1 MKRQPRILAGTAIG
15 LLMASAP
22 LGAYPLQGGVASG
35 SLHGA
40 PLVLAQAACAEG
52 QSAEQCAQGGAEQ
65 PKKNK
70 RQQQQSES
78 APAAEQAAPAE
89 SDQKPRKKRQ
99 EQQQMDNGQ
108 SGEAAPA
115 EQQFKPRKKRDQ
127 QQQMEAAPAD
137 QGAQPATNE
146 QQLKPRKKR
155 DQQQQIEAAP
165 ADQGGQPATNDQQ
178 PRKKRNSQVA
188 PAEQPADQLAPS
200 TDNQQQQGNQLRKK
214 RKQQTEG
221 ATTEQPAGQAAPAD
235 QAAPA
240 NDNQQGGNQLRKKHK
255 QNQQSE
261 TTPAEQT
268 QTNEPAKKPSPTG
281 EPVPQAKPLQN
292 GEQPAQGE
300 QTQDQKKRGK
310 KPVGEQP
317 ATGQQPATGEQ
328 PATGTQQPTTGEQT
342 LGRKQLGKKPLTEQ
356 PTTGEQPAT
365 GQQPAT
371 GEQPANGNQPANNNQ
386 PANGGKAAQG
396 ETANPNEAPVLDS
409 QKDAVRK
416 HRVRNDSAQNGG
428 AQTGGAQTGNAQ
440 TGNGQTANQTGQQQ
454 GGEQAQRPAPIDQG
468 PPPTD
473 DKTAQQAIRPEKI
486 VPVDQ
491 EKGKRIDLTPEQVV
505 RERRRPQGADVVK
518 QFGDR
523 VILQF
528 NNQTFVE
535 SNEAPRITRGA
546 RDVYYEDLS
555 GGRTR
560 ETVERSNGIRVVTI
574 RNRYGDVIQRS
585 RIMPDGREY
594 ILSYVDE
601 QQYQGDGDW
610 RDPGDDLPPMRLTIP
625 QRDYILNSEDVE
637 SDDDYYTFLEQP
649 PVERVQR
656 LYSID
661 EVKRSARVRDI
672 ARRIDLD
679 TLNFD
684 FGSATI
690 SDTEV
695 QKLDGVASAMEKL
708 LKKNPAETF
717 LIEGH
722 TDAVG
727 TPEANLAL
735 SDRRAEAVA
744 EALTNAFGI
753 PAENLTTQGYGEE
766 YLKVNTPGPNRE
778 NRRVAIR
785 RITSLVAPVA
795 SNSDQQ

>member
-22 LGAYPLQGGVASG
+22 LGAYPLQGGAASG

-52 QSAEQCAQGGAEQ
+52 QSAEECAQGGAEQ
-65 PKKNK
+65 PRK
-70 RQQQQSES
+70 RKREQQQQSES
-78 APAAEQAAPAE
+78 APATEQAAPAE
-89 SDQKPRKKRQ
+89 PEQKPRRKRQ

-127 QQQMEAAPAD
+127 QQQ
-137 QGAQPATNE
+137 T
-146 QQLKPRKKR
+146 
-155 DQQQQIEAAP
+155 EAAP
-165 ADQGGQPATNDQQ
+165 ADQGGQPATDEQQFKPRKKRDQLQQTEAAPADQGGQPATDEQQ
-178 PRKKRNSQVA
+178 PRKKKRNQQKEAAPAEQPAEQAAPAATDQLQGDQQGNQGRKKRKRDQQQGEPAGQAGEQVA
-188 PAEQPADQLAPS
+188 PAEQ
-200 TDNQQQQGNQLRKK
+200 T
-214 RKQQTEG
+214 
-221 ATTEQPAGQAAPAD
+221 
-235 QAAPA
+235 APA
-240 NDNQQGGNQLRKKHK
+240 NDNQQGGNQLRKRHK
-255 QNQQSE
+255 QNQQGE
-261 TTPAEQT
+261 TAPAEQT
-268 QTNEPAKKPSPTG
+268 QTNEPAKKPAPAG
-281 EPVPQAKPLQN
+281 EPVPQAEPLQN
-292 GEQPAQGE
+292 GEQPVQGE
-300 QTQDQKKRGK
+300 QAQDKKKRGK
-310 KPVGEQP
+310 KPAAEQPANGEQP
-317 ATGQQPATGEQ
+317 ATGEQTKTGQPATGEQ
-328 PATGTQQPTTGEQT
+328 QPVT
-342 LGRKQLGKKPLTEQ
+342 
-356 PTTGEQPAT
+356 
-365 GQQPAT
+365 
-371 GEQPANGNQPANNNQ
+371 GNQPANNNE
-386 PANGGKAAQG
+386 PANGGNAAQG
-396 ETANPNEAPVLDS
+396 ESANPNEAPVLDS
-409 QKDAVRK
+409 QKDAFRK
-416 HRVRNDSAQNGG
+416 RRGGQNGG
-428 AQTGGAQTGNAQ
+428 VQTGGAQTENGQA
-440 TGNGQTANQTGQQQ
+440 GNGRNANQAGQQQ
-454 GGEQAQRPAPIDQG
+454 GGQQAQQPAPVDQG

-473 DKTAQQAIRPEKI
+473 DKTAQQAIQPEKI
-486 VPVDQ
+486 APVTE
-491 EKGKRIDLTPEQVV
+491 EKGKRVDLTPQDVV

-518 QFGDR
+518 QLGDR

-560 ETVERSNGIRVVTI
+560 EIVERDNGVRIVTI
-574 RNRYGDVIQRS
+574 RNRNGDVVRRS
-585 RIMPDGREY
+585 RITPDGREY
-594 ILSYVDE
+594 VLSYVDE
-601 QQYQGDGDW
+601 RYYNDVDEW
-610 RDPGDDLPPMRLTIP
+610 RDPGDDLPPMRLDMP
-625 QRDYILNSEDVE
+625 RRDYILDSEDVE

-649 PVERVQR
+649 PVEKVQR

-727 TPEANLAL
+727 TPDANLAL

>member
-22 LGAYPLQGGVASG
+22 LGAYPLQGSAAFGTS
-35 SLHGA
+35 HGT
-40 PLVLAQAACAEG
+40 PLILAESKCAEG
-52 QSAEQCAQGGAEQ
+52 QSGDACVQGGQQGEAEQ
-65 PKKNK
+65 PRKKK
-70 RQQQQSES
+70 REQQQETQS
-78 APAAEQAAPAE
+78 APATEQAAPAE
-89 SDQKPRKKRQ
+89 PEQQPRKKRQ
-99 EQQQMDNGQ
+99 VEQAPADQGGGQPATEEQQPRKKKREQQ
-108 SGEAAPA
+108 IEAAPAGEAAPA
-115 EQQFKPRKKRDQ
+115 NNDQ
-127 QQQMEAAPAD
+127 QQG
-137 QGAQPATNE
+137 QG
-146 QQLKPRKKR
+146 RKKHKQE
-155 DQQQQIEAAP
+155 QQQQIEAAP
-165 ADQGGQPATNDQQ
+165 ADQGGGQPAIDEQQ
-178 PRKKRNSQVA
+178 PRKKKRNQQQIEAAPANQQQQPAEQVA
-188 PAEQPADQLAPS
+188 PAGGDQL
-200 TDNQQQQGNQLRKK
+200 QGNQGRKK
-214 RKQQTEG
+214 RKHDQQQQTEG
-221 ATTEQPAGQAAPAD
+221 APAGEATPTEQT
-235 QAAPA
+235 APA
-240 NDNQQGGNQLRKKHK
+240 NDNGQGTNQGKKKHR
-255 QNQQSE
+255 QNQQGE
-261 TTPAEQT
+261 QQPAGQTPAT
-268 QTNEPAKKPSPTG
+268 EPAQKTAPAG
-281 EPVPQAKPLQN
+281 EPVPQAQPLQN
-292 GEQPAQGE
+292 SEQPAQGE
-300 QTQDQKKRGK
+300 QPPEKKKHGK
-310 KPVGEQP
+310 KPTTVEQPANGEQP
-317 ATGQQPATGEQ
+317 ATGEQPKTGEPTKTGQQPATGEQ
-328 PATGTQQPTTGEQT
+328 
-342 LGRKQLGKKPLTEQ
+342 
-356 PTTGEQPAT
+356 QPAS
-365 GQQPAT
+365 

-386 PANGGKAAQG
+386 PAKGGNAAQG
-396 ETANPNEAPVLDS
+396 ETANPNEAPLLDS
-409 QKDAVRK
+409 QKDADRK
-416 HRVRNDSAQNGG
+416 HRGGRNNNGG
-428 AQTGGAQTGNAQ
+428 QNDNGQA
-440 TGNGQTANQTGQQQ
+440 GNGQSGGNGQNGNQGGQQ
-454 GGEQAQRPAPIDQG
+454 AQKPAPVDQG

-473 DKTAQQAIRPEKI
+473 DKSAQQAIKPEKI
-486 VPVDQ
+486 VPVDE
-491 EKGKRIDLTPEQVV
+491 EKGKRIDRTPEDFA
-505 RERRRPQGADVVK
+505 RDRRRPKGADVLK

-523 VILQF
+523 VIIQF

-546 RDVYYEDLS
+546 KDVYYEDLS

-560 ETVERSNGIRVVTI
+560 ETVERGNGVRVVTI

-585 RIMPDGREY
+585 RVMPDGREY

-601 QQYQGDGDW
+601 RQYRDDDQEW

-625 QRDYILNSEDVE
+625 RRDYILDSEDVQ
-637 SDDDYYTFLEQP
+637 SDDDYYNFLEQP
-649 PVERVQR
+649 PVEKVQR

-695 QKLDGVASAMEKL
+695 QKLDGVANAMEKL

-727 TPEANLAL
+727 TPDANLAL

-766 YLKVNTPGPNRE
+766 YLKVNTQAPNRE

-795 SNSDQQ
+795 SNSDQ

>member
-40 PLVLAQAACAEG
+40 ALVLAQAACAEG
-52 QSAEQCAQGGAEQ
+52 QAAEECAQGGAEQ
-65 PKKNK
+65 PKKKK
-70 RQQQQSES
+70 REQQQSES
-78 APAAEQAAPAE
+78 APAIEQAAPAE
-89 SDQKPRKKRQ
+89 TEQKPRKKRQ
-99 EQQQMDNGQ
+99 EQQQIDNGQ

-127 QQQMEAAPAD
+127 QQQIEAAPAD
-137 QGAQPATNE
+137 QGGQPATDE

-165 ADQGGQPATNDQQ
+165 ADQGGQPATDEQQ
-178 PRKKRNSQVA
+178 PRKKKR
-188 PAEQPADQLAPS
+188 
-200 TDNQQQQGNQLRKK
+200 NQQQI
-214 RKQQTEG
+214 E
-221 ATTEQPAGQAAPAD
+221 AAPAD
-235 QAAPA
+235 QQPTEQVAPAAGDQLQGNQGKKKRKHDQQQSEPAGQAGEQVAPTDQTAPA
-240 NDNQQGGNQLRKKHK
+240 NDNQQGGNQFKKKHK
-255 QNQQSE
+255 QNQQGE
-261 TTPAEQT
+261 TAPVEQT
-268 QTNEPAKKPSPTG
+268 QTNEPAKKPAPAG
-281 EPVPQAKPLQN
+281 EPVPQAEPLQT
-292 GEQPAQGE
+292 GEQPAQGAE
-300 QTQDQKKRGK
+300 TQDKKKRGK
-310 KPVGEQP
+310 KLGEQP

-328 PATGTQQPTTGEQT
+328 PTTGEQT
-342 LGRKQLGKKPLTEQ
+342 QGGKQFGKKPVTEQ

-365 GQQPAT
+365 GQQPA
-371 GEQPANGNQPANNNQ
+371 NNNQ
-386 PANGGKAAQG
+386 PANGGNAAQG
-396 ETANPNEAPVLDS
+396 EAPANPNEAPILDS
-409 QKDAVRK
+409 QKDVMRK
-416 HRVRNDSAQNGG
+416 HKGRNDNGQNSGGLAGG
-428 AQTGGAQTGNAQ
+428 AQTE
-440 TGNGQTANQTGQQQ
+440 NGQNANQAGQQQ
-454 GGEQAQRPAPIDQG
+454 GGEQAQKPAPVDQG

-473 DKTAQQAIRPEKI
+473 DKSAQQAIKPEKI

-491 EKGKRIDLTPEQVV
+491 EKGKRIELTPDQVV

-560 ETVERSNGIRVVTI
+560 EIVERDNGVRIITI
-574 RNRYGDVIQRS
+574 RNRNGDVIRRS
-585 RIMPDGREY
+585 RITPDGREY
-594 ILSYVDE
+594 VLTYVDE
-601 QQYQGDGDW
+601 RYYNDVDEW
-610 RDPGDDLPPMRLTIP
+610 RDPGDELPPMRLTIP
-625 QRDYILNSEDVE
+625 RRDYILDSEEVQDPDE
-637 SDDDYYTFLEQP
+637 YYTFLEQP

-695 QKLDGVASAMEKL
+695 QKLEGVASAMEKL

-795 SNSDQQ
+795 SNSEQ